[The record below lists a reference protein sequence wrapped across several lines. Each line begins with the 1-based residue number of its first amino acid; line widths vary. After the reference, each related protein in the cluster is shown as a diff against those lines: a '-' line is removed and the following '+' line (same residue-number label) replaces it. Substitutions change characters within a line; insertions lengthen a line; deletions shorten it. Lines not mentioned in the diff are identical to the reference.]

1 MELQS
6 NLAALKKAGIQ
17 PVAVS
22 YDPVEVLERFAKQRK
37 IAFPLLSDPGSRAID
52 AYKIRNARGRGRMD
66 GIPHPGTFIIGRD
79 GKIVAK
85 LAHDSYR
92 DRHTAAEII
101 KAAGK

>member
-17 PVAVS
+17 PVAIS
-22 YDPVEVLERFAKQRK
+22 YDPVAVLDRFARQRK
-37 IAFPLLSDPGSRAID
+37 ITFPILADPGSRTID
-52 AYKIRNARGRGRMD
+52 AYKIRNEQGRGRMA
-66 GIPHPGTFIIGRD
+66 GVPHPGTFVIGKD

-92 DRHTAAEII
+92 KRHTTAEII